1 MSKNL
6 SYREIFE
13 LACIIN
19 SADVMI
25 LSEEIITSTN
35 IFCEWF
41 IRDTNINLVLR
52 TDGNIL
58 WYRANKSIFSG
69 HTYERI
75 SLDEIL
81 STSTI
86 EKRDKVKLIF
96 LIGEL
101 TNVESD

>member
-6 SYREIFE
+6 SSREIFE

-19 SADVMI
+19 SADIMI

-52 TDGNIL
+52 TDGNIR
-58 WYRANKSIFSG
+58 WYRANKSRFGG